1 MLQVTIGVISKQLIS
16 NKVITKK
23 VLTKK
28 AFTIFAYNNN
38 GNRVDSIHLREVQEY
53 WEAYRRSRLLRFV
66 VSRKIYLRSSNIWPG
81 SPGTRLV
88 LKLRIR

>member
-53 WEAYRRSRLLRFV
+53 WEAYMRSRLLKFAM
-66 VSRKIYLRSSNIWPG
+66 SRRTYLRYSNIWPG
-81 SPGTRLV
+81 SPGIRLV
-88 LKLRIR
+88 LRLQTR